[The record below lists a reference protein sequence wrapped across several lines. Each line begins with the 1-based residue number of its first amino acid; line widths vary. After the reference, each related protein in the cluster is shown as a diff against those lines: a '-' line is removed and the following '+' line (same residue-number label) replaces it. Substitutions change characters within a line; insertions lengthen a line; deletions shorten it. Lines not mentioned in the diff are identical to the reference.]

1 MLCRFYFLLQSQ
13 QVTEDRQ
20 CVMKR
25 IIALQTKKRK
35 REQVLP
41 DLPQVRVKCMNKS
54 NGG

>member
-13 QVTEDRQ
+13 QETEGRR

-25 IIALQTKKRK
+25 KKSLAGVKRK
-35 REQVLP
+35 RERVLP
-41 DLPQVRVKCMNKS
+41 DLPQVQVKCMNKS

>member
-1 MLCRFYFLLQSQ
+1 MPFLFFAS
-13 QVTEDRQ
+13 
-20 CVMKR
+20 
-25 IIALQTKKRK
+25 IAAGDLGQAVRDETDNSLADKKRK